1 MTYEE
6 FQCELGKAG
15 LTAREFAELI
25 CMNPNSVTNC
35 SMKGSVPSHL
45 AVMAA
50 LMGEMNE
57 RKVDF
62 RHVLTRI
69 DIEPKKP
76 RGAARPGKFG
86 GDKQGDLPIL
96 PPSAGRQASDSRK
109 RRPAEGLDLERTD

>member
-15 LTAREFAELI
+15 LTAREFAALI
-25 CMNPNSVTNC
+25 RMNPNSVTNC

-45 AVMAA
+45 AVIAA
-50 LMGEMNE
+50 LLGEMNE

-62 RHVLTRI
+62 RRVLARI
-69 DIEPKKP
+69 TIEPKKP

-86 GDKQGDLPIL
+86 GDKQEPLPI
-96 PPSAGRQASDSRK
+96 PPPAARAQATRSRE
-109 RRPAEGLDLERTD
+109 RREPPAPKGP